1 MSESALIDLWR
12 QALTAVAMVGG
23 PFILAALVV
32 GLATAVIQ
40 AATQLQENVI
50 SFVPKI
56 VAVGFVL
63 ALAGPWLLGQLTQYA
78 RTSFDNMERV
88 ARTGR

>member
-1 MSESALIDLWR
+1 MSDSALIDLWR
-12 QALTAVAMVGG
+12 QALTAVATVAG
-23 PFILAALVV
+23 PFILTALVV
-32 GLATAVIQ
+32 GLVTAVLQ

-56 VAVGFVL
+56 AAAGLVL
-63 ALAGPWLLGQLTQYA
+63 ALSGPWLLGQLTQYA
-78 RTSFDNMERV
+78 RTTFDNMERV